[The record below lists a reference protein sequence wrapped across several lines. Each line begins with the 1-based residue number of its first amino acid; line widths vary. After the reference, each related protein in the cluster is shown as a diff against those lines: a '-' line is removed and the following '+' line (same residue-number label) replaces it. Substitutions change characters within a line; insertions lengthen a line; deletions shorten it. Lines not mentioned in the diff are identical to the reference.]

1 MTAKKIECKI
11 CGIKIVAEYKRLHED
26 SAMHQAKARA
36 KKLIKQGYVRLTDAI
51 KDLSVLPKWKTRYGD
66 TCFEETVN
74 PYTGVLYSSTDKN
87 MIRENTHIDDTNIYY
102 DNSYYEYWVKKDLN
116 AVEYVTTLINQHNEY
131 IEERLKDALEQR
143 RETRRDHKVD
153 QVLLNSVKALIKAKF
168 EMDPSDF
175 KKELH
180 YGNSLTRLE
189 NYKDF
194 TLPLGLHYR
203 SLLDSQGE
211 ERIGY
216 IYDGSQRRPWA
227 IKFYDVDDIT
237 INDVIRS
244 IYPPRVRAAFIL
256 GEKVTRQG
264 DYYFVED
271 KSWEP
276 DDKWTEETILPPGKP
291 LDDHN
296 QSHIF
301 VGTMWKKGWNEY
313 MISGRVTHPQHQE
326 VVLSEWNSVYRACTT
341 YRGARY
347 D

>member
-11 CGIKIVAEYKRLHED
+11 CGIRIMGEYKGLHED
-26 SAMHQAKARA
+26 STMHQTKARA
-36 KKLIKQGYVRLTDAI
+36 KELIEQGYVRLTDTI
-51 KDLSVLPKWKTRYGD
+51 KDLSVLPKWKTKYGD
-66 TCFEETVN
+66 RIFEGTMN
-74 PYTGVLYSSTDKN
+74 IYTGVLDSPTDKN
-87 MIRENTHIDDTNIYY
+87 MIRENTLIDDTNIYY

-116 AVEYVTTLINQHNEY
+116 AVEYLTALINQHNEY
-131 IEERLKDALEQR
+131 QEERLSEVLKR
-143 RETRRDHKVD
+143 KREARRDHKVD

-180 YGNSLTRLE
+180 YGDSLTRLE

-194 TLPLGLHYR
+194 PLPLGLHYR
-203 SLLDSQGE
+203 SLLDSQRE

-216 IYDGSQRRPWA
+216 IYDGGQRRPWA
-227 IKFYDVDDIT
+227 IEFYHVDDIT

-291 LDDHN
+291 LDDHS

-301 VGTMWKKGWNEY
+301 TGTMWKKGWNEY